1 MNPLA
6 LTAGISILLTRQPTL
21 TYITY
26 IRISGF
32 YLCARSYDHLG
43 MALAWRSGGTVEV
56 TGQSKSIEV
65 DSFYS
70 NLRHR
75 HVQMRCNFYPTAE
88 VKGIRSIM

>member
-1 MNPLA
+1 MGESVGPDSRHQYFAHAPAYVDL
-6 LTAGISILLTRQPTL
+6 
-21 TYITY
+21 
-26 IRISGF
+26 RISGF